1 MTNKI
6 VTKKYVLII
15 ILILCIYNA
24 SFSQEK
30 PTSVELDLS
39 INWTF
44 GCYKEMTFSNI
55 SQSILAPRF
64 QLGSKIYSGNFMHK
78 ITADYFFCK
87 PQSAMTETSLVYKNY
102 DPISGQSYYESFN
115 SNLAFHRIRLQYD
128 LDYKIRDNEKFD
140 FYLGGNFFCN
150 AFLQFEHY
158 PSITGIITIGPSTTF
173 NYKLN
178 ENNSFFAACSLPL
191 LGYGI
196 RPPYAGCDAQ
206 LMKYAEE
213 DFLKIFTLGKFLS
226 LHNHQAILL
235 ELGYK
240 LRASE
245 KFSLGLGFNFEY
257 GRIAEPKDRPL
268 YYVDGNFKTTATF
281 RF

>member
-1 MTNKI
+1 M
-6 VTKKYVLII
+6 V
-15 ILILCIYNA
+15 
-24 SFSQEK
+24 
-30 PTSVELDLS
+30 
-39 INWTF
+39 
-44 GCYKEMTFSNI
+44 
-55 SQSILAPRF
+55 
-64 QLGSKIYSGNFMHK
+64 
-78 ITADYFFCK
+78 
-87 PQSAMTETSLVYKNY
+87 
-102 DPISGQSYYESFN
+102 
-115 SNLAFHRIRLQYD
+115 
-128 LDYKIRDNEKFD
+128 
-140 FYLGGNFFCN
+140 
-150 AFLQFEHY
+150 
-158 PSITGIITIGPSTTF
+158 GPAAAL

-213 DFLKIFTLGKFLS
+213 DFLKIFTLGNFLS
-226 LHNHQAILL
+226 LHNHQALLL
-235 ELGYK
+235 EFGYK

-245 KFSLGLGFNFEY
+245 KFSLGLGFDFEY

>member
-1 MTNKI
+1 MTNKNF
-6 VTKKYVLII
+6 TKKVVLAT
-15 ILILCIYNA
+15 ILILCIYNT
-24 SFSQEK
+24 FYSQEK
-30 PTSVELDLS
+30 KTFVELDFS

-44 GCYKEMTFSNI
+44 GSYKEMTFSNI
-55 SQSILAPRF
+55 SQSFLAPKF
-64 QLGSKIYSGNFMHK
+64 QLGSKINSEKFMHK

-102 DPISGQSYYESFN
+102 DPVTGETYYESFN

-128 LDYKIRDNEKFD
+128 LLYKIMDDDRFD
-140 FYLGGNFFCN
+140 FYFGGNFSCD

-158 PSITGIITIGPSTTF
+158 PSITGIMTLGPSANFT
-173 NYKLN
+173 YKLDD
-178 ENNSFFAACSLPL
+178 NNSLFAACSLPL
-191 LGYGI
+191 LGYGV

-213 DFLKIFTLGKFLS
+213 DFIKIFTLGNFLS
-226 LHNHQAILL
+226 LHNHQSILL

-240 LRASE
+240 LRASD
-245 KFSLGLGFNFEY
+245 KFSLGLGFDFEY

-281 RF
+281 NF

>member
-1 MTNKI
+1 M
-6 VTKKYVLII
+6 TKKITTKKFVLAIA
-15 ILILCIYNA
+15 LILCISNT

-30 PTSVELDLS
+30 KTSVELDFS

-55 SQSILAPRF
+55 SQSFLAPRF

-87 PQSAMTETSLVYKNY
+87 PESAMTEASLVYKNY

-115 SNLAFHRIRLQYD
+115 SKLAFHRIRLQYD
-128 LDYKIRDNEKFD
+128 LGYKIGDNEGFD
-140 FYLGGNFFCN
+140 IYIGGNFSCN

-158 PSITGIITIGPSTTF
+158 PSITGIITIGPSAAF

-178 ENNSFFAACSLPL
+178 ENNSFFAACSFPL

-213 DFLKIFTLGKFLS
+213 DFLKIFTLGNFLS

-240 LRASE
+240 LRASD
-245 KFSLGLGFNFEY
+245 KFSLGLGFDFEY

-281 RF
+281 KF